1 MKNNIYSP
9 KDFFAVARD
18 EAEVNNLLNTDI
30 YKFMMLDF
38 VLANPEWKN
47 IQVKRKM
54 TIRSKDI
61 KTAFVIPESALIE
74 QLEST
79 KNISWVS
86 EADLSYLRWM
96 TRPDW
101 NRLFQEET
109 LDFLKHFRLSEYQV
123 GTDENGN
130 YELEFIGPWATSI
143 LWEIYWLKIIN
154 SLYLYHY
161 IRKEKLT
168 NVEFNQIINETLHRL
183 YSDIEIFKQ
192 TPEATFSEFWTRRS
206 ASTDYQ
212 RMVYEILSWTLPE
225 QCLGTSNVMIA
236 REFWLANPKGTNAH
250 ELRMITTALYDEKDD
265 IVNAM
270 YDVDKKWAK
279 HFPGLSVLLPDTYG
293 TSFYFENCPEEV
305 FLHHNG
311 CRFDSKDPKIAIPEY
326 VDWVLKRWWNPQ
338 TKLWLPSDGLSAKD
352 VVEIHSLHK
361 NSLGKLTFWVGTH
374 LTNNTKWTFPR
385 EEKYGPFWSFSVVVK
400 PSEIQR
406 SDGTWVSCVK
416 LSDNPTKAIWE
427 PQRVELFKEIFWN
440 NGMNKKEV
448 YV

>member
-1 MKNNIYSP
+1 MKNNLYSP

-38 VLANPEWKN
+38 ILANPEWKN

-54 TIRSKDI
+54 TIRSKNI
-61 KTAFVIPESALIE
+61 KTALVIPETALRE

-79 KNISWVS
+79 KNIPWVS

-96 TRPDW
+96 NRPDW
-101 NRLFQEET
+101 QRLFQEET
-109 LDFLKHFRLSEYQV
+109 LEFLKNFRLSEYQV
-123 GTDENGN
+123 GTDQNGN
-130 YELEFIGPWATSI
+130 YELEFIWPWATSI
-143 LWEIYWLKIIN
+143 LWEIYGLKIIN

-161 IRKEKLT
+161 IKKEKLT
-168 NVEFNQIINETLHRL
+168 NVEFNKIINETLHRL
-183 YSDIEIFKQ
+183 YNDIEIFKEN
-192 TPEATFSEFWTRRS
+192 PEATFSEFWTRRA

-212 RMVYEILSWTLPE
+212 RMVYDILSWTLPK
-225 QCLGTSNVMIA
+225 QCLWTSNVMIA
-236 REFWLANPKGTNAH
+236 REFWISNPKWTNAH
-250 ELRMITTALYDEKDD
+250 ELRMIATALFDEKED

-270 YDVDKKWAK
+270 YNVDKKWAK
-279 HFPGLSVLLPDTYG
+279 HFPWLSILLPDTYG

-305 FLHHNG
+305 FLHHNW

-338 TKLWLPSDGLSAKD
+338 TKLWLPSDWLSAKD

-361 NSLGKLTFWVGTH
+361 NSLGKLTFGVGTN

-427 PQRVELFKEIFWN
+427 VKRVELFKEIFWN
-440 NGMNKKEV
+440 NGMSKKEV